1 MKWREALERNKFVLG
16 KRYLSP
22 PTLSFL
28 LCKLTSAMMNPFLS
42 QDQSPRL
49 KKKLLMT
56 LLSPLPR
63 PPHLQP
69 HTLGQ
74 LSSGS
79 DKDPRLQDSWQGGWR
94 HSEFPHTQTGNRD
107 AWPQP
112 ISPSHTQNS
121 GLKGRRKGRSLFRLT
136 ARATCVPKPNTGQ
149 TGSSYLGF
157 WAARFPKLSL
167 QTTASDTGSFKSRR
181 HVICNRLRAPGSTS
195 QTSDPGDAGFPGRCF
210 GERERAYARRAQPC
224 PATRG
229 LLPAPAQRPG
239 RRDLGCRI
247 EIPKKSLSRED
258 PRKTQARRRFCLEKV
273 EKSH

>member
-69 HTLGQ
+69 HTRGQ

-79 DKDPRLQDSWQGGWR
+79 DKDPRLQ
-94 HSEFPHTQTGNRD
+94 
-107 AWPQP
+107 
-112 ISPSHTQNS
+112 
-121 GLKGRRKGRSLFRLT
+121 
-136 ARATCVPKPNTGQ
+136 
-149 TGSSYLGF
+149 GS
-157 WAARFPKLSL
+157 
-167 QTTASDTGSFKSRR
+167 
-181 HVICNRLRAPGSTS
+181 
-195 QTSDPGDAGFPGRCF
+195 
-210 GERERAYARRAQPC
+210 
-224 PATRG
+224 
-229 LLPAPAQRPG
+229 
-239 RRDLGCRI
+239 
-247 EIPKKSLSRED
+247 
-258 PRKTQARRRFCLEKV
+258 
-273 EKSH
+273 